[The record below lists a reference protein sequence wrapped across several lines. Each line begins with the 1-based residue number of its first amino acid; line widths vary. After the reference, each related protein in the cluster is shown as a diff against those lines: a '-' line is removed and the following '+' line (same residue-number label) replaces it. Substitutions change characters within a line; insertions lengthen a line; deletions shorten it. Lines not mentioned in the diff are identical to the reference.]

1 MKLLILLLISF
12 EEWKLG
18 TVQRR
23 GIIRGPFC
31 LLIPISLFLWMLN
44 YDIPITSDIFYFS
57 VNSDGPKLP
66 FKYWVPLLTHPHLI
80 IIIFSSLVKLTVAV
94 NIFRRQ
100 IMCEARQVWKFL
112 AQQDD
117 QSKYLYNTCCALRM
131 TADNYIEAN
140 KQGFPPRHG
149 QGFKDIW

>member
-1 MKLLILLLISF
+1 MSR
-12 EEWKLG
+12 
-18 TVQRR
+18 RR
-23 GIIRGPFC
+23 GIIRGTFC
-31 LLIPISLFLWMLN
+31 LLIPTSLFLWMLN

-66 FKYWVPLLTHPHLI
+66 FKYWVPLPFTHPHLI
-80 IIIFSSLVKLTVAV
+80 IFFSSLVKLTVAV

-100 IMCEARQVWKFL
+100 IMCEARHVWKFL

-117 QSKYLYNTCCALRM
+117 QSKYLYNTCCASRM

-140 KQGFPPRHG
+140 KQGFPPRHEL
-149 QGFKDIW
+149 GFKNIW